1 MYAPEFDYYR
11 AASVAEAAELLA
23 KHPDSKVLAGG
34 HSLIPIL
41 KVRLAAPSALIDIG
55 RIDGLRGIDSEA
67 GTIRIGSLTTHA
79 ELAASRT
86 LSDSA
91 TALSE
96 AAGMIGDPAVRNRGT
111 IGGNVAHADPA
122 SDLPAVLECLGAEFV
137 IAGPGGERKVAASG
151 FFEGLMT
158 TAVGEHD
165 ILTAIELPAAGPGEG
180 SAYAKFAHPASRYAV
195 IGVAAKVSAVDGR
208 CTAASVALGGLV
220 PAPVRAE
227 AVEQALVGAPL
238 TEDSIAD
245 ASRRAVDCL
254 DDDEV
259 LGDVYASAEYRKAV
273 AHVWVRRALAAAAA
287 RSG

>member
-11 AASVAEAAELLA
+11 ASSVAEAAELLA
-23 KHPDSKVLAGG
+23 KHPDSKLLAGG

-41 KVRLAAPSALIDIG
+41 KVRLASPSALIDIG
-55 RIDGLRGIDSEA
+55 QIDSLRGIESA
-67 GTIRIGSLTTHA
+67 SGTIRIGALTTHA
-79 ELAASRT
+79 EIAASEA
-86 LSDSA
+86 LNVGA
-91 TALSE
+91 TALPE

-122 SDLPAVLECLGAEFV
+122 SDLPAVLTCLGAEFV
-137 IAGPGGERKVAASG
+137 IAGAGGERRVAASD

-158 TAVGEHD
+158 TAVGELD
-165 ILTAIELPAAGPGEG
+165 ILTSIELPASGRGEG
-180 SAYAKFAHPASRYAV
+180 SAYAKFGHPASRYAV
-195 IGVAAKVSAVDGR
+195 IGAAAKVTANDGT

-227 AVEQALVGAPL
+227 AVEQALVGGPL
-238 TEDSIAD
+238 SEDAIAA
-245 ASRRAVDCL
+245 ASRKAADCL

-273 AHVWVRRALAAAAA
+273 AHIWVRRALSAAAA

>member
-11 AASVAEAAELLA
+11 ASSVAEATELLA
-23 KHPDSKVLAGG
+23 RHPDSKLLAGG

-41 KVRLAAPSALIDIG
+41 KVRLGSPSALIDIG
-55 RIDGLRGIDSEA
+55 RIESLRGIDSA
-67 GTIRIGSLTTHA
+67 SGTIRIGALTTHA
-79 ELAASRT
+79 EIAASET
-86 LSDSA
+86 LNVSA

-122 SDLPAVLECLGAEFV
+122 SDLPAVLTCLGADFV
-137 IAGPGGERKVAASG
+137 IAGTDGERNVAASG

-165 ILTAIELPAAGPGEG
+165 ILTSIELAASGRGEG

-195 IGVAAKVSAVDGR
+195 IGAAAKVAASDGT
-208 CTAASVALGGLV
+208 CTSASVALGGLV

-227 AVEQALVGAPL
+227 AVEQALVGGPL
-238 TEDSIAD
+238 TEDAIAA
-245 ASRRAVDCL
+245 ASRKAADCL

-273 AHVWVRRALAAAAA
+273 AHIWVRRALSAAAA